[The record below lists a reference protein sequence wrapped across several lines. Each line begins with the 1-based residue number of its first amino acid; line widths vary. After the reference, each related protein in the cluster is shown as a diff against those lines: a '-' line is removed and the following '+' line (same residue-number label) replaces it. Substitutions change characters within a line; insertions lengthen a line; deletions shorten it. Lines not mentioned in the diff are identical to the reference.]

1 MMDVLLG
8 HLGMMTIYL
17 LRHGEAIRDTLIHD
31 SDRPLSDIGR
41 EQAAVV
47 GRFLRAGRTGIEHVL
62 CSPLLRAQQTA
73 AAVLHEIG
81 AIPFSATEHLTSS
94 SDPRHIL
101 RELSELNKETV
112 LLIGHEPHLSS
123 TISVLL
129 AGDERS
135 RVMMKPCSL
144 ACLSAVASPKY
155 DNALLQWLIHPG
167 QMLNP

>member
-1 MMDVLLG
+1 
-8 HLGMMTIYL
+8 MMTLYF
-17 LRHGEAIRDTLIHD
+17 LRHGDAIRDTLIHD
-31 SDRPLSDIGR
+31 SDRPLSDVGR
-41 EQAAVV
+41 EQAAAV
-47 GRFLRAGRTGIEHVL
+47 GKFLHAGKTGIEHVL

-73 AAVLHEIG
+73 AAVLQEIG
-81 AIPFSATEHLTSS
+81 SIPLSTTEHLTSS

-101 RELSELNKETV
+101 RELTELNKETV

-135 RVMMKPCSL
+135 RVMMRPCSL
-144 ACLSAVASPKY
+144 ACLSAVASPKI

-167 QMLNP
+167 QILNP

>member
-1 MMDVLLG
+1 MIL
-8 HLGMMTIYL
+8 YL
-17 LRHGEAIRDTLIHD
+17 LRHGDAIRDTRVHD
-31 SDRPLSDIGR
+31 SDHALSDFGKQ
-41 EQAAVV
+41 QATSV
-47 GRFLRAGRTGIEHVL
+47 GRFLRAGKTGIEHIL

-81 AIPFSATEHLTSS
+81 PVPLSTTEHLTSS

-112 LLIGHEPHLSS
+112 LLIGHEPHLST

-135 RVMMKPCSL
+135 RVMMRPCSL
-144 ACLSAVASPKY
+144 ACLSAVASPEY
-155 DNALLQWLIHPG
+155 DKALLQWLIHPE

>member
-1 MMDVLLG
+1 MMIL
-8 HLGMMTIYL
+8 YL
-17 LRHGEAIRDTLIHD
+17 LRHGDAIRDTRVHD
-31 SDRPLSDIGR
+31 SDRALSDSGR
-41 EQAAVV
+41 QQATAV
-47 GRFLRAGRTGIEHVL
+47 GRFLRAGKLGIERIL

-73 AAVLHEIG
+73 AAVLREIG
-81 AIPFSATEHLTSS
+81 PVPLSTTEHLTSS

-112 LLIGHEPHLSS
+112 LLIGHEPHLST

-144 ACLSAVASPKY
+144 ACLSAVASPEY
-155 DNALLQWLIHPG
+155 DKALLQWLIHPE
-167 QMLNP
+167 QMPNP

>member
-1 MMDVLLG
+1 MIL
-8 HLGMMTIYL
+8 YL
-17 LRHGEAIRDTLIHD
+17 LRHGDAIRETRVHD
-31 SDRPLSDIGR
+31 SDRPLSDYGQQ
-41 EQAAVV
+41 QASAV
-47 GRFLRAGRTGIEHVL
+47 GRFLRAGKTGIEHIL

-73 AAVLHEIG
+73 AAILHEFG
-81 AIPFSATEHLTSS
+81 PIPLSTTEHLTSS

-112 LLIGHEPHLSS
+112 LLIGHEPHLST

-135 RVMMKPCSL
+135 RVMMRPCSL
-144 ACLSAVASPKY
+144 ACLSAMASPEYNK
-155 DNALLQWLIHPG
+155 ALLQWLIHPE